1 MKLLLHTIFA
11 FTPAQRSVL
20 AAALPGVEIAETG
33 GGDLNLY
40 DGRDVAILVTE
51 QLPRELAGWPALR
64 WVQLISAG
72 ANQVLG
78 HPLQA
83 TDIVVTNASGTHGV
97 PIAQYVTTAVLMAAH
112 RVPEIL
118 AFKPTR
124 TWPNR
129 TALASRP
136 LRGATVGL
144 LGYGSIGRECARQ
157 LAALGLRVICLKRDP
172 AAREDRDFNAWPG
185 TGDPAGRLPE
195 AWYGPAALEEFV
207 RASDYVVV
215 TVPSTPQTAGLIGAR
230 ELAWSKPGA
239 HWVVVSRGGI
249 VEEAA
254 LAAALRTGKVAGAT
268 VDCFV
273 REPLPPDHEFF
284 ATPNLLL
291 TPHMSGV
298 YAGFWDIFNTLL
310 ADNLRR
316 FAAGDPLLNRVQH
329 ARGY

>member
-1 MKLLLHTIFA
+1 MKLLLHTIFNFSA
-11 FTPAQRSVL
+11 AQRT
-20 AAALPGVEIAETG
+20 ALGAVVPGLEILETG
-33 GGDLNLY
+33 GRDL
-40 DGRDVAILVTE
+40 DQFAGEDVTVLVSE
-51 QLPRELAGWPALR
+51 QLPRDLSRWPALR
-64 WVQLISAG
+64 WVQLLSAG
-72 ANQVLG
+72 ANQLLE
-78 HPLQA
+78 HPIRA
-83 TDIVVTNASGTHGV
+83 TEIPVTTASGTHGV

-112 RVPEIL
+112 RMPEIL

-157 LAALGLRVICLKRDP
+157 LAALGLRVLCLKRDP
-172 AAREDRDFNAWPG
+172 AARADHDFNAWPG
-185 TGDPAGRLPE
+185 TGDAEGRLPE
-195 AWYGPAALEEFV
+195 QWYGPGQLEEFL
-207 RASDYVVV
+207 RACDYVVV

-230 ELAWSKPGA
+230 ELAWSRPGA

-249 VEEAA
+249 VSEPA
-254 LAAALRTGKVAGAT
+254 LAAALRAGTIAGAT

-273 REPLPPDHEFF
+273 REPLPPEHEFF

-298 YAGFWDIFNTLL
+298 YAGFWDVFNTLL

-316 FAAGDPLLNRVQH
+316 FAAGTPLLNRVQH